1 MNELTKA
8 DTIPAE
14 YRDIVTITAE
24 IRILQAEA
32 REKAVEYGIKIG
44 QRLNEAKGLVPHG
57 EWSNWLENEVHFS
70 QRTAE
75 RFMKLYEE
83 SDTIAKSTTLSNLS
97 ISNALR
103 LLSVP
108 EEDREEILQ
117 NEDVENMTHRELDA
131 VIRERDEAKKKAE
144 ELERDNAKLRSS
156 NTELN
161 KVATEAKDALNKS
174 EAKVADL
181 EKEVDLDPN
190 RIEQI
195 RAEVAEEEKNK
206 AEQRITEA
214 EALAKKARAEA
225 NTLRK
230 QLLASDKTSAAYS
243 VYFMECQQNLQNMER
258 LWNEKKNND
267 PEGAESLRK
276 AAVTILSEWMNR
288 FQ

>member
-44 QRLNEAKGLVPHG
+44 QRLNEAKGLVSHG

-117 NEDVENMTHRELDA
+117 TEKVEDMTSRELDA

-144 ELERDNAKLRSS
+144 DLERDNAKLRSS

-161 KVATEAKDALNKS
+161 KVATAAKDALKKS

-225 NTLRK
+225 ETLRK
-230 QLLASDKTSAAYS
+230 ELAMSDTDMTAFKVHFEAVQNELNKMGQLI
-243 VYFMECQQNLQNMER
+243 
-258 LWNEKKNND
+258 EKVEKENPDNA
-267 PEGAESLRK
+267 GKMK
-276 AAVTILSEWMNR
+276 AAARKMLEV
-288 FQ
+288 FGQKF

>member
-117 NEDVENMTHRELDA
+117 TEKVEEMTSRELDA

-144 ELERDNAKLRSS
+144 DLERDNAKLRSS

-161 KVATEAKDALNKS
+161 KVATAAKDALKKS

-206 AEQRITEA
+206 AEQRINEA

-225 NTLRK
+225 ETLRK
-230 QLLASDKTSAAYS
+230 ELAMSDTDMTAFKVHFEAVQNELNKMGQLI
-243 VYFMECQQNLQNMER
+243 
-258 LWNEKKNND
+258 EKVEKENPDNA
-267 PEGAESLRK
+267 GKMK
-276 AAVTILSEWMNR
+276 AAARKMLEV
-288 FQ
+288 FGQKF

>member
-117 NEDVENMTHRELDA
+117 TEKVEDMTSRELDA

-144 ELERDNAKLRSS
+144 DLERDNAKLRSS

-161 KVATEAKDALNKS
+161 KVATAAKDALKKS

-214 EALAKKARAEA
+214 EALAKKARVEAE
-225 NTLRK
+225 TLRK
-230 QLLASDKTSAAYS
+230 ELAMSDTDMTAFKVHFEAVQNELNKMGQLI
-243 VYFMECQQNLQNMER
+243 
-258 LWNEKKNND
+258 EKVEKENTDNA
-267 PEGAESLRK
+267 GKMK
-276 AAVTILSEWMNR
+276 AAARKMLEV
-288 FQ
+288 FGQKF